1 MTFYYTIYTDN
12 WKCLIIGIVVVD
24 VARWIHIPHIVS
36 IAGVRGTGYYGGY
49 PILNTQSVNIICT
62 SLYINIFT

>member
-1 MTFYYTIYTDN
+1 MSDKDIYQTF
-12 WKCLIIGIVVVD
+12 LIIGIVVVD
-24 VARWIHIPHIVS
+24 VAGRIHIPHIVS
-36 IAGVRGTGYYGGY
+36 IAGVQDTGYYGSH

>member
-1 MTFYYTIYTDN
+1 MSDKDIYQTF
-12 WKCLIIGIVVVD
+12 LIIGIVVVD
-24 VARWIHIPHIVS
+24 VAGRIHIPHIVS
-36 IAGVRGTGYYGGY
+36 IAGVRDTGYYGSY